1 MKIIRFTNKKLEKI
15 YNRGY
20 IKRNR
25 LSERVQEIIEDVR
38 VLGDEALIKYTKK
51 FDKVKLSTRQ
61 LAVPK
66 IEISG
71 AYQNIS
77 PDVVSSLKIIIE

>member
-1 MKIIRFTNKKLEKI
+1 MKIIRFTSKKLEKV

-20 IKRNR
+20 IK
-25 LSERVQEIIEDVR
+25 SKRVEESVSRIIEDVR
-38 VLGDEALIKYTKK
+38 LLGDEALIKYTKK
-51 FDKVKLSTRQ
+51 FDKVKLSLKQ
-61 LAVPK
+61 LKVSE

-77 PDVVSSLKIIIE
+77 PNFV